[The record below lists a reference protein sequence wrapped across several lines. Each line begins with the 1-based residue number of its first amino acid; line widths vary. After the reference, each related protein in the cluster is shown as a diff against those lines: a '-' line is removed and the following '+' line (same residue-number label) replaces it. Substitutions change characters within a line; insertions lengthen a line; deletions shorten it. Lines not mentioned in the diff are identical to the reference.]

1 MSSRGNVPQQRS
13 SIRLVELGPRMTLEL
28 IKVEEGLLEGEVLY
42 HRFVSKTEEEKKA
55 IRAAREKRKK
65 EKERR
70 RKEQDDNVKRKERE
84 KEAHKEKSL
93 KG

>member
-13 SIRLVELGPRMTLEL
+13 SVRLVELGPRMTLEP

-42 HRFVSKTEEEKKA
+42 HKLVAKTDEEKKT
-55 IRAAREKRKK
+55 IRATREKRRRAR
-65 EKERR
+65 ESR
-70 RKEQDDNVKRKERE
+70 RKEQEANVKKKQEAKDKHRE
-84 KEAHKEKSL
+84 KSI